1 MIRVEIA
8 GAREERWMSDLAPVE
23 RRLSEALDRIAQR
36 LEKGAVS
43 AKPSRGS
50 VFGLGARP
58 EIGPDPEQTATITSL
73 REALESLQKDHAF
86 LLEGDVFTKDQIEA
100 YIDLKW
106 DEVTRWETT
115 PSPVEFDMYY
125 SG

>member
-1 MIRVEIA
+1 
-8 GAREERWMSDLAPVE
+8 MSDLAPVE

>member
-1 MIRVEIA
+1 MAGLDGIRNKIHPGDA
-8 GAREERWMSDLAPVE
+8 MDKNLYDLPPAE
-23 RRLSEALDRIAQR
+23 LAQVPTVC
-36 LEKGAVS
+36 G
-43 AKPSRGS
+43 
-50 VFGLGARP
+50 
-58 EIGPDPEQTATITSL
+58 SL
-73 REALESLQKDHAF
+73 REALDSLAADHDF

-106 DEVTRWETT
+106 DEVSRWETT